1 MKNVTTVKSGLG
13 STGPE
18 IEDVNAWSNSIRIV
32 YVHQIN
38 ASIDTKNYGT

>member
-38 ASIDTKNYGT
+38 AGIDTKNYGT